1 MKKVFFWILV
11 LFIFSFPFFI
21 IEADELDEV
30 TTQLEI
36 LKKDL
41 QNKEKTYQQ
50 LSQQLNNIKNQF
62 FHLEKEIDQKEV
74 DVKKGEQ
81 ALIYQKE
88 ILNQRAR
95 SFYKNINKQN
105 ISLISFLTGDNLSQS
120 IKGFFYQQSLA
131 NQDKDT
137 IIKIVLYIKN
147 LEETKKRLEQEKS
160 RLSYLKH
167 EIDKQSS
174 ILNNQIT
181 EARSKIAQLTA
192 KQQELIAKKF
202 ASIYIPRSANISYE
216 CKPDY
221 DPRDGSFRDPG
232 FSPRFGFFTFGVP
245 NRVGMNQWGAYGRA
259 KSGQNE
265 EQILRAYY
273 NFDSLETV
281 DTNIKINVQG
291 FGEYSIE
298 DYVKRIY
305 EIPECWGQNGLSALK
320 AQAIAARSYALAYT
334 NNGQNSICATEY
346 CQVFKPEPKKGCDLG
361 NGNYIKFWEQAVN
374 DTAGKVIKKD
384 GQIVKAWFS
393 STHGGYVFSSSE
405 IGWAATSWTKNVKDT
420 NGDIN
425 SFSDLFNKAYD
436 RESPIFYC
444 NWGSRSHYNNT
455 AWLKSSEVADIVNA
469 LLLAKNDS
477 STSRYLYQVDAG
489 GDVWNEKKV
498 KQELRKRGIIPF
510 SQISNITVSADFNIG
525 KTTLINF
532 FGDGGNV
539 SFDGKEFKDWF
550 NARAPANI
558 QLRGPLYNVEIK

>member
-1 MKKVFFWILV
+1 MKKVFFGILI
-11 LFIFSFPFFI
+11 LFIFSFPFFTI
-21 IEADELDEV
+21 KADELDEV
-30 TTQLEI
+30 TAQLEA

-50 LSQQLNNIKNQF
+50 LAQQLTNIKNQF
-62 FHLEKEIDQKEV
+62 FLLEKEISQKET

-120 IKGFFYQQSLA
+120 VKGFFYQQSLV

-147 LEETKKRLEQEKS
+147 LEETKKKLEQEKS
-160 RLSYLKH
+160 RLSYLKQ
-167 EIDKQSS
+167 EIDKQSN
-174 ILNNQIT
+174 ILNNQIA

-202 ASIYIPRSANISYE
+202 ASIYIPRSANVSYS

-221 DPRDGSFRDPG
+221 DPRDGSFREPG

-265 EQILRAYY
+265 EEILRAYY

-291 FGEYSIE
+291 FGEYSLE

-305 EIPECWGQNGLSALK
+305 EVPSSWASDGYSALK

-334 NNGQNSICATEY
+334 NNGQGSICATEY
-346 CQVFKPEPKKGCDLG
+346 CQVFKPDPKGG
-361 NGNYIKFWEQAVN
+361 AWEQAVN
-374 DTAGKVIKKD
+374 DTAGKVMKKD
-384 GQIVKAWFS
+384 GQIIKAWFS

-405 IGWAATSWTKNVKDT
+405 VGWGGTSWTKNAKDAT
-420 NGDIN
+420 GDIN
-425 SFSDLFNKAYD
+425 SFSDLFSKAYD

-444 NWGSRSHYNNT
+444 NWGSRSQYNNT

-489 GDVWNEKKV
+489 GDVWNEEKV
-498 KQELRKRGIIPF
+498 KQELRKRGITPF
-510 SQISNITVSADFNIG
+510 NQISNITVSADFNLG
-525 KTTLINF
+525 KTTSINF